1 MSLFADIFEGQQQ
14 IAHRGRYKEVPQEGQ
29 EPGEQ
34 ILGSNS
40 ESEKVNKH
48 LLWKG
53 HFTMNCKEVP
63 NYKLIRSS
71 VVSEKQKYQS
81 TFTMAIL

>member
-1 MSLFADIFEGQQQ
+1 MSVFADIFEGQQQ

-40 ESEKVNKH
+40 ESEKVNK
-48 LLWKG
+48 
-53 HFTMNCKEVP
+53 
-63 NYKLIRSS
+63 LIFYGKATLR
-71 VVSEKQKYQS
+71 
-81 TFTMAIL
+81 